1 MTCTSVVQRYAVELS
16 RPIFVA
22 VGIIC
27 ANNVLES
34 IPQSVAYEPK
44 LPTASSPQQENLFR
58 VKM

>member
-1 MTCTSVVQRYAVELS
+1 MSLTPVVQRYAVELS

-22 VGIIC
+22 AGIIC

-34 IPQSVAYEPK
+34 NPQSVAYKPK
-44 LPTASSPQQENLFR
+44 LPTASLPQQENSFR

>member
-1 MTCTSVVQRYAVELS
+1 MTGTSVVQCFTVELS
-16 RPIFVA
+16 LPIFVA

-34 IPQSVAYEPK
+34 NPQSVAYEPK